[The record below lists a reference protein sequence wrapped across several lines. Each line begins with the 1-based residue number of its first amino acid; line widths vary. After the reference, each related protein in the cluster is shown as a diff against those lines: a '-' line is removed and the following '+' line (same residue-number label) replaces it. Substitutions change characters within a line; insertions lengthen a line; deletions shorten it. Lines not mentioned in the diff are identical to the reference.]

1 MNCESFTLCKLIL
14 LLASREWNRSHNNR
28 TVYLNGLVYTVDVR
42 DNADWTMNP
51 KEAIVIENDKIKFV
65 GTNAEAEKNITPES
79 DIVDL
84 MGATVLPGIH
94 DVHMHPLEADSPV
107 GGTVEL
113 PGDTSPDKMIQI
125 IKDSAPN
132 QKGTNWVLGAGYSLH
147 SVLEFI
153 EKGGR
158 TPRDILD
165 EALPNTPAIMM
176 EETSHSVW
184 VNSKALSLAGI
195 NRNTPNTAAGII
207 MKDEKT
213 GEPNGI
219 LLENAGNAIIDLA
232 MTPTPELEEL
242 NYQGLLTSLKEIAE
256 NGITSICD
264 ARTYW
269 RSNHHKAWQR
279 ALANGKLTAR
289 TILGLWAYPHL
300 KDEEQIP
307 SFKAMYNYDPAS
319 LLRVSQIKMYS
330 DGLLESTTAAVLQP
344 YLINYHFQGMTDNKG
359 MKYFDTSRMEKYF
372 RELQNFGAGKG
383 FDFNIHTIGDRGVR
397 DSLTAIQRA
406 LPYQDKTRLSRH
418 RLTHVEMVN
427 ASDIPRFAALGVTAD
442 FQVAGDFTLPE
453 ERSDND
459 ELIGPDKAYNTI
471 PVKSLWES
479 GARVTLSSDWDVSD
493 LNPFIGIQHAT
504 QRGHQAV
511 SVKTAVEMYTINA
524 AYVMRQENRVG
535 SLVAG
540 KEADFIVL
548 DQDIFDIPTS
558 QISETTVL
566 QTVVKGKEVY
576 RDPLFDKRRK

>member
-1 MNCESFTLCKLIL
+1 
-14 LLASREWNRSHNNR
+14 
-28 TVYLNGLVYTVDVR
+28 
-42 DNADWTMNP
+42 
-51 KEAIVIENDKIKFV
+51 
-65 GTNAEAEKNITPES
+65 
-79 DIVDL
+79 
-84 MGATVLPGIH
+84 
-94 DVHMHPLEADSPV
+94 MHPLEAGSPV
-107 GGTVEL
+107 GGHVQLTS
-113 PGDTSPDKMIQI
+113 DTSPEQMIQI
-125 IKDSAPN
+125 IKNSAPG
-132 QKGTNWVLGAGYSLH
+132 QIGTNWVLGHGYSLH
-147 SVLEFI
+147 SILEFI

-184 VNSKALSLAGI
+184 VNSKALSLAGLD
-195 NRNTPNTAAGII
+195 RNTPNTAAGII

-242 NYQGLLTSLKEIAE
+242 NYEGLLTSLKIIAE

-269 RSNHHKAWQR
+269 KSNHHKAWQR

-289 TILGLWAYPHL
+289 TILCLWTYPHL

-307 SFKAMYNYDPAS
+307 SLKAMYNYNPDS

-344 YLINYHFQGMTDNKG
+344 YLINYHFEGMSDNKG
-359 MKYFDTSRMEKYF
+359 MKYFDTTRMEKYL
-372 RELQNFGAGKG
+372 RELQSFDAGKG
-383 FDFNIHTIGDRGVR
+383 FDFNIHTIGDQGVR
-397 DSLTAIQRA
+397 DSLTAIQQT
-406 LPYQDKTRLSRH
+406 LPFQDSTRFARH

-442 FQVAGDFTLPE
+442 FQVAGYFTLPSH
-453 ERSDND
+453 RAHND
-459 ELIGPDKAYNTI
+459 ALIGPEKANNTI

-479 GARVTLSSDWDVSD
+479 GASVTLSSDWDVSN

-511 SVKTAVEMYTINA
+511 SVKIAVEMYTINA
-524 AYVMRQENRVG
+524 AYAMRQEDRVG
-535 SLVAG
+535 SLVPG
-540 KEADFIVL
+540 KEADFIVVNKN
-548 DQDIFDIPTS
+548 IFVIPTS

-566 QTVVKGKEVY
+566 QTVVKGKEVF
-576 RDPLFDKRRK
+576 RSPLFAKGRK